1 MITRIQLSSI
11 PVVAL
16 CGCLPAER
24 ELPITLMATVRVRTE
39 LHFGED
45 PVYDRIDH
53 TLDYRLILE
62 TMRTVAASRHF
73 ALVESLAETSAAH
86 IRRLHPAILSVEVEL
101 SKPGVLP
108 DGVLP
113 TITALCEG

>member
-11 PVVAL
+11 PLIAR

-24 ELPITLMATVRVRTE
+24 ERPITLNATVRVQTE
-39 LHFGED
+39 LDLGED
-45 PVYDRIDH
+45 PAHDHLEH
-53 TLDYRLILE
+53 TLDYRLILVTLQE
-62 TMRTVAASRHF
+62 VAAARHF
-73 ALVESLAETSAAH
+73 ALVESLAETAASQ
-86 IRRLHPAILSVEVEL
+86 IRRLHPAIRSVEVEI

-113 TITALCEG
+113 TITAIA

>member
-11 PVVAL
+11 PVVAR
-16 CGCLPAER
+16 CGCLPSER
-24 ELPITLMATVRVRTE
+24 EAPITLVATVRVRTE
-39 LHFGED
+39 LHIGED
-45 PVYDRIDH
+45 PAHDHLEH
-53 TLDYRLILE
+53 TLDYRLIQE
-62 TMRTVAASRHF
+62 TLREVAASRHF